1 MPTGAPS
8 ASDRSPAA
16 THGTLDTNRALGGLA
31 LAATVAVALG
41 SMAAAANGHRFGFGS
56 VTARLDVG
64 VTVLFVL
71 IGYLL
76 YLPFA
81 RALTGGTSPPGVR
94 RYART
99 RPVQLLPAYWV
110 ALLVAA
116 FVYERAQPMTAVD
129 LAQYLTLTNIYS
141 PGNLLG
147 PIPVA
152 WAVATAA
159 AFCVFV
165 PALAWAISR
174 GPSGDEARRVRT
186 QWVGLVAMVAV
197 AIVFRAWVVSS
208 DAAELTVIARKSWL
222 FNHLDTFAAGMAL
235 ALVQVV
241 DERRRARG
249 AANAPTAAIWRR
261 ASLVAAAVA
270 AVAFGA
276 VVALGLS
283 RQALVLSAPQEW
295 ARHLLYLAVGT
306 GAVAAVIAGTR
317 APWFAAAE
325 RRRRC
330 RGAWAG
336 GPPASPTG
344 CCCGTAW

>member
-41 SMAAAANGHRFGFGS
+41 SMAAAANGHRFAFGS

-81 RALTGGTSPPGVR
+81 RALTGGTNPPDVR

-99 RPVQLLPAYWV
+99 RAVQLLPAYWV

-116 FVYERAQPMTAVD
+116 FVYEQAQPMTAVD

-165 PALAWAISR
+165 PAFAWAISR

-197 AIVFRAWVVSS
+197 AVVFRAWVVSS
-208 DAAELTVIARKSWL
+208 DA
-222 FNHLDTFAAGMAL
+222 
-235 ALVQVV
+235 
-241 DERRRARG
+241 
-249 AANAPTAAIWRR
+249 
-261 ASLVAAAVA
+261 
-270 AVAFGA
+270 
-276 VVALGLS
+276 
-283 RQALVLSAPQEW
+283 
-295 ARHLLYLAVGT
+295 
-306 GAVAAVIAGTR
+306 
-317 APWFAAAE
+317 
-325 RRRRC
+325 
-330 RGAWAG
+330 
-336 GPPASPTG
+336 
-344 CCCGTAW
+344 